1 MFRVSLQRRLL
12 GVTMTTAL
20 VALLVAL
27 GAMVAYDLRAYHEG
41 WVADLK
47 AQAELL
53 GRSSA
58 PALEFDEAQVAQGNL
73 ALLRLQPKVRAA
85 AIYGAQGRLF
95 ASYGTQDRVL
105 ALPDRAEAPG
115 VRTIDRDLVV
125 VAPILLDGRTVG
137 SVYLRAEYAL
147 YDRVL
152 SYLGI
157 AAAVALAAMGVAL
170 LLSSRLQRLVTQPI
184 LAIADAA
191 RDVMQRQDYSRRAPR
206 VTNDEVG
213 ALADAFNGM
222 LAEIERR
229 TNEVLKLNQELEAR
243 VRERTA
249 QLEDSNEELRHAT
262 AAAEQANRAK
272 SEFLSSM
279 SHELRTPLN
288 AIIGFGQLLGTDIG
302 EAKPERRREFVDH
315 IVGAG
320 KHLLTLINE
329 ILNLARIE
337 SGHVALS
344 VEPVLM
350 EDMLADCRQMME
362 PLASQRGIS
371 TRFDTVG
378 HCIAMADRTRLK
390 QVLLNLVSNAIKY
403 NRPNGSVQVD
413 CTMPDPLHVLICVQD
428 TGQGLRP
435 EQVAAL
441 FQPFNRLG
449 QEAGPEQGTGIG
461 LVVTQRLV
469 ELMGGRIGV
478 RSTPGEGSV
487 FWVELAASEALPPA
501 APRALSDAAM
511 ASHEGEPSATV
522 LYVEDNPASLKLVE
536 ELLRR
541 RGDIRLLTATDGQA
555 GVEMARQ
562 ALPDVILMDNNMPR
576 MGGREAQSLLR
587 LDPRTAHIPVIALT
601 ANAMPD
607 VAAAGLAAG
616 FFRYL
621 TKPLDAGLLME
632 ALDSAL
638 ARVREQ
644 RDVPRSRPPA
654 DMGKG

>member
-12 GVTMTTAL
+12 GVTILTTLA
-20 VALLVAL
+20 ALLVAL

-41 WVADLK
+41 WVGDLK
-47 AQAELL
+47 SQAELL

-58 PALEFDEAQVAQGNL
+58 PALEFDEAQVARDNL
-73 ALLRLQPKVRAA
+73 ALLRLQPKVHAA
-85 AIYGAQGRLF
+85 AIYSAEGTLF
-95 ASYGTQDRVL
+95 ASYGAQDR
-105 ALPDRAEAPG
+105 ALQLPAHAEAPG
-115 VRTIDRDLVV
+115 VRTVDRDLVV
-125 VAPILLDGRTVG
+125 VVPIQLDGRAVG

-157 AAAVALAAMGVAL
+157 AAAVALAALGVAL
-170 LLSSRLQRLVTQPI
+170 LLSSRLQRLVTRPI

-206 VTNDEVG
+206 GTDDEVG

-229 TNEVLKLNQELEAR
+229 TGEVMRLNQELEAR

-249 QLEDSNEELRHAT
+249 QLEASNEDLRHAT
-262 AAAEQANRAK
+262 AEAEKANRAK

-288 AIIGFGQLLGTDIG
+288 AIIGFGQLLTGDVG
-302 EAKPERRREFVDH
+302 EVKPERRREFVDH

-320 KHLLTLINE
+320 RHLLTLINE

-337 SGHVALS
+337 SGHVQLS

-350 EDMLADCRQMME
+350 DDVLADCRQMME
-362 PLASQRGIS
+362 PMAGQRGI
-371 TRFDTVG
+371 TVQFSVVTG
-378 HCIAMADRTRLK
+378 YVAMADRTRLK

-403 NRPNGSVQVD
+403 NRPNGSVRVD
-413 CTMPDPLHVLICVQD
+413 CAMPDPRHVLVCVQD

-435 EQVAAL
+435 EQLAAL

-487 FWVELAASEALPPA
+487 FWVELAAGEAQPLAEPLALPEA
-501 APRALSDAAM
+501 TAM
-511 ASHEGEPSATV
+511 ASHDGEPEATV
-522 LYVEDNPASLKLVE
+522 LYVEDNPASLRLVE

-541 RGDIRLLTATDGQA
+541 RGGIRLLTAPDGQA
-555 GVEMARQ
+555 GVDLART

-576 MGGREAQSLLR
+576 MSGREAQSLLR

-607 VAAAGLAAG
+607 AAASSLAAG

-632 ALDSAL
+632 ALDGAL
-638 ARVREQ
+638 ARARE
-644 RDVPRSRPPA
+644 RRPEE
-654 DMGKG
+654 G